1 MGKLL
6 TKSRDH
12 GRLGSLSA
20 ANWVCLLLIGL
31 QCGCVKKARTDSET
45 RSDALQ
51 PVPPVPP
58 AQPVPS
64 VSSVSSV
71 PPHNESSYSMK
82 DRQALLSLAR
92 QSLRQAAT
100 DGKLMAV
107 PSGLPEHFKV
117 NKGCFV
123 TLTVKGSLR
132 GCIGNITPEMPLA
145 EAVIRN
151 ARSAALFDSRFSPVT
166 ADELSSIAV
175 EVSVLSVPEP
185 LSFSSP
191 EDLLKKLRPH
201 VDGVVLKMGMSR
213 ATFLPQVWE
222 QLPDPNDFLS
232 HLSAKAG
239 LSSRAWRE
247 PGTEVMIYHV
257 EAFKESEMPHD

>member
-1 MGKLL
+1 MLKVCSDCPNRRRSGWL
-6 TKSRDH
+6 R
-12 GRLGSLSA
+12 A
-20 ANWVCLLLIGL
+20 AHWVCSLLVGL
-31 QCGCVKKARTDSET
+31 QCGCVNKARTDSET
-45 RSDALQ
+45 RGDAHQ
-51 PVPPVPP
+51 PLPPVPLAP
-58 AQPVPS
+58 SAPS
-64 VSSVSSV
+64 VSSA
-71 PPHNESSYSMK
+71 PPHNESSYSMQ
-82 DRQALLSLAR
+82 DRRALLSLAR
-92 QSLRQAAT
+92 QSLREAAT
-100 DGKLMAV
+100 SGKLMAV
-107 PSGLPEHFKV
+107 PSGLPEYFKV

-132 GCIGNITPEMPLA
+132 GCIGNITPDMPLA
-145 EAVIRN
+145 EAVVRN
-151 ARSAALFDSRFSPVT
+151 ARSAALHDSRFSPVT
-166 ADELSSIAV
+166 AEEVSTIEV

-247 PGTEVMIYHV
+247 AGTEVMTYQV
-257 EAFKESEMPHD
+257 EAFKESELPHD